1 MFEGSIFRENML
13 CQGGE
18 DSARP
23 VSKFQ
28 PDPHHV
34 FTLHGV
40 DMPLWEFEM
49 HDHHTVQERVVGT
62 RRNEHGANSV
72 SPFGAW
78 EILMN

>member
-1 MFEGSIFRENML
+1 MRRFQPMFEGSIFRENML

-34 FTLHGV
+34 FTLH
-40 DMPLWEFEM
+40 M
-49 HDHHTVQERVVGT
+49 
-62 RRNEHGANSV
+62 
-72 SPFGAW
+72 
-78 EILMN
+78 